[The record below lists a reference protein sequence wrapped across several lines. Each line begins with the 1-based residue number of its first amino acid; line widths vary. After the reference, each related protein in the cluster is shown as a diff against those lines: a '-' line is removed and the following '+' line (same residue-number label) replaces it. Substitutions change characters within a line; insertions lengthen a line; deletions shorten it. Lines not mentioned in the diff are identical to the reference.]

1 LQSKTPQISKK
12 DIEPELLPE
21 APIPQHIAIIMDGN
35 GRWAKSKGKP
45 RAFGHREGVRSVRE
59 IVSICGEIGIKYL
72 TIYTFS
78 TENWNRPQDEVSL
91 LMKLL
96 VTSLRDEIK
105 NLIQNNVRIL
115 TIGETSKLPTE
126 AQRELLAAMDKTKN
140 NTGLT
145 LNVALS
151 YSGRWDILQAAK
163 RIASEYK
170 HGKIALSDVDDALFS
185 SHMSTA
191 MIPDPDL
198 LIRTSGEFRLS
209 NFLLWNLAYTEIY
222 ITPCY
227 WPDFRREEL
236 MKAIRDFQMRERRF
250 GLVSEQLKKKSAKR
264 PSHNQG
270 APHA

>member
-1 LQSKTPQISKK
+1 
-12 DIEPELLPE
+12 
-21 APIPQHIAIIMDGN
+21 MDGN
-35 GRWAKSKGKP
+35 GRWAKSKGRP

-59 IVSICGEIGIKYL
+59 IVSVCGEIGVKYL

-96 VTSLRDEIK
+96 VTSLRDEIN
-105 NLIQNNVRIL
+105 NLIKNNVRIV
-115 TIGETSKLPTE
+115 TIGETSKLPPE
-126 AQRELLAAMDKTKN
+126 AQKELLSAVEKTRD

-170 HGKIALSDVDDALFS
+170 HGKIALHDIDEEVFS
-185 SHMSTA
+185 SRMSTA
-191 MIPDPDL
+191 LIPDPDL
-198 LIRTSGEFRLS
+198 LIRTSGEYRLS

-227 WPDFRREEL
+227 WPEFRREEL
-236 MKAIRDFQMRERRF
+236 MKAVRDFQMRERRF
-250 GLVSEQLKKKSAKR
+250 GMVSEQLQKKSGKR
-264 PSHNQG
+264 PSHTVG
-270 APHA
+270 AKHA

>member
-1 LQSKTPQISKK
+1 
-12 DIEPELLPE
+12 
-21 APIPQHIAIIMDGN
+21 MDGN

-59 IVSICGEIGIKYL
+59 IVSVCSEIGVKYL

-96 VTSLRDEIK
+96 VTSLRDEIN
-105 NLIQNNVRIL
+105 NLIKNNVRIV
-115 TIGETSKLPTE
+115 TIGEMTKLPSE
-126 AQRELLAAMDKTKN
+126 ARKELHSAIEKTKN

-163 RIASEYK
+163 KIASEYK
-170 HGKIALSDVDDALFS
+170 HGKIALHDIDEQIFS
-185 SHMSTA
+185 SHMSTGT
-191 MIPDPDL
+191 IPDPDL
-198 LIRTSGEFRLS
+198 LIRTSGEFRIS
-209 NFLLWNLAYTEIY
+209 NFLLWNIAYTEIY
-222 ITPCY
+222 ITPCF

-236 MKAIRDFQMRERRF
+236 IKAVRDYQARERRF
-250 GLVSEQLKKKSAKR
+250 GLVSEQLQIKSAKR
-264 PSHNQG
+264 PSHKEG
-270 APHA
+270 SPHA